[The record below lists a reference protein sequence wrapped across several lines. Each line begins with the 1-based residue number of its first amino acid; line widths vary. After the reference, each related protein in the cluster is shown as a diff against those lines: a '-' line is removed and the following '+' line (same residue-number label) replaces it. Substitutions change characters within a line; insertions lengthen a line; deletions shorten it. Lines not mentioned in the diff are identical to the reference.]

1 MLLWIGLAMGAVFL
15 LMGGMRAFERA
26 NITTI
31 KSFGAWVIALGGLTL
46 TVLLFL
52 TGRGGIAL
60 GGLTLFG
67 PLLWEKW
74 RAAHT
79 PTAGPRADG
88 GPRAGGGQQGGS
100 RAAGRRDGW
109 MSPDEALQVLGLRAG
124 ASEAEIREAHKRLMR
139 AAHPDSGGS
148 DWLASRINQARDVL
162 LGTRK

>member
-1 MLLWIGLAMGAVFL
+1 MIWLILGAVAIFL

-26 NITTI
+26 SVTSI
-31 KSFGAWVIALGGLTL
+31 KSLAVWVAALAGLSL

-74 RAAHT
+74 RAAHN
-79 PTAGPRADG
+79 PRVGTQA
-88 GPRAGGGQQGGS
+88 GS
-100 RAAGRRDGW
+100 RQGSRRAQAARPGW
-109 MSPDEALQVLGLRAG
+109 MSVDEAYQVLGLRPG
-124 ASEAEIREAHKRLMR
+124 ASEAEIREAHRRLMR

-148 DWLASRINQARDVL
+148 DWLAARINQARDVL
-162 LGTRK
+162 LRG